1 MIVTDDVDI
10 AYQMSKEEAWTVIS
24 ALSVYSNAHRESMEN
39 SPFPETQEHSR
50 REWLKAVDLLNRLD
64 PVKD

>member
-1 MIVTDDVDI
+1 MIVTNDVDI
-10 AYQMSKEEAWTVIS
+10 AYQMSKEEVWTVIS
-24 ALSVYSNAHRESMEN
+24 ALAVYSNEHRTEAEN

-50 REWLKAVDLLNRLD
+50 REWLKAVELLNRLD